1 MEKRLKEILDRKT
14 EIRTQLQSG
23 DDCDLDAIQAE
34 LDTLEQEERNIQKR
48 LDIASKLNSGDLR
61 GKIILPPG
69 AKEPREDEQQRSGAD
84 TTSMEYRT
92 AFMNYVLHGT
102 PVPAEFRADA
112 STQTTGAPIPQNVL
126 NTVIDKMIAS
136 GMILPLVTQTNYRG
150 GLAIPNSSVKPV
162 ATWVNESAGSNK
174 QAKTTGTIIFGYYKL
189 RCAVAVSLEV
199 DTMAL
204 SAFEAVLVNNVSQAM
219 VIALEQ
225 AIISGTGIGQPT
237 GIISAGTAV
246 NAGQVITG
254 APKRADF
261 IKAEGALDIAYEAT
275 AKWCMTKQTWNTMLG
290 EADTAGQPIAR
301 VNEGIPGKIS
311 RTLLGRDVVL
321 CNYLPSFATGLTAG
335 TVWAFLFDFSDYVL
349 NTNYNINIQ
358 RYQEIWVGD
367 DWVTRA
373 VMIADGKVVDPN
385 SLVTLVK

>member
-1 MEKRLKEILDRKT
+1 MDKRMKEILARKT
-14 EIRTQLQSG
+14 EIRNLLQTG
-23 DDCDLDAIQAE
+23 DECDLDAIQAE
-34 LDTLEQEERNIQKR
+34 LEALEQEERGIQKR
-48 LDIASKLNSGDLR
+48 LDIAGKLNTGDVR
-61 GKIILPPG
+61 GRIILPPG
-69 AKEPREDEQQRSGAD
+69 AKVAPEEEQQRSDVD

-112 STQTTGAPIPQNVL
+112 STQTTGAPIPQTVL

-150 GLAIPNSSVKPV
+150 GLAIPNSTVKPV

-225 AIISGTGIGQPT
+225 AIISGTGVGQPT
-237 GIISAGTAV
+237 GIISAGTPV

-275 AKWCMTKQTWNTMLG
+275 AKWCMTKQTWNAMLG
-290 EADTAGQPIAR
+290 ETDTAGQPIAR
-301 VNEGIPGKIS
+301 VKKVFPAKS
-311 RTLLGRDVVL
+311 PALCSAATLCCATIYRLS
-321 CNYLPSFATGLTAG
+321 LPA
-335 TVWAFLFDFSDYVL
+335 
-349 NTNYNINIQ
+349 
-358 RYQEIWVGD
+358 
-367 DWVTRA
+367 
-373 VMIADGKVVDPN
+373 
-385 SLVTLVK
+385 

>member
-1 MEKRLKEILDRKT
+1 MNKRQKEILARKA
-14 EIRTQLQSG
+14 EIRSLLQSDG
-23 DDCDLDAIQAE
+23 ECDLDAIQAE
-34 LDTLEQEERNIQKR
+34 LDGLEKEERAIQKK
-48 LDIASKLNSGDLR
+48 LDIASKLNTGEAR
-61 GKIILPPG
+61 GKIILPSG
-69 AKEPREDEQQRSGAD
+69 AKVPDENEQRTGIN
-84 TTSMEYRT
+84 TSTIEYRT
-92 AFMNYVLHGT
+92 AFMKYVLRGT
-102 PVPAEFRADA
+102 PLPQEFRADA
-112 STQTTGAPIPQNVL
+112 TTMTTGAPIPETVL
-126 NTVIDKMIAS
+126 NTVVDKMLAS
-136 GMILPLVTQTNYRG
+136 GMILPLISQTNYRG

-162 ATWVNESAGSNK
+162 ATWVTESAGSSK
-174 QAKTTGTIIFGYYKL
+174 QAKTTGSVIFGYYKL

-199 DTMAL
+199 DTMAV

-219 VIALEQ
+219 VLALEQ

-237 GIISAGTAV
+237 GIVSASTAV
-246 NAGQVITG
+246 NAGQAITG
-254 APKRADF
+254 TPTRKSF
-261 IKAEGALDIAYEAT
+261 ISAEGALDIAYEQN
-275 AKWCMTKQTWNTMLG
+275 AKWCMTKQTWNAMLN
-290 EADTAGQPIAR
+290 EVDTAGQPIAR
-301 VNEGIPGKIS
+301 VNEGIPGRYP

-321 CNYLPSFATGLTAG
+321 CNYLPTFATTLTAG

>member
-1 MEKRLKEILDRKT
+1 MEMRLREIAARKA
-14 EIRTQLQSG
+14 EIRTLLQN
-23 DDCDLDAIQAE
+23 DNECDLDAIQAE
-34 LDTLEQEERNIQKR
+34 LDTLDQEERNIQRR
-48 LDIASKLNSGDLR
+48 LDIAGKLNAGDVR
-61 GKIILPPG
+61 GRIILPPG
-69 AKEPREDEQQRSGAD
+69 AKGAQEDEQRSDFD

-92 AFMNYVLHGT
+92 AFMNYVLRGT
-102 PVPAEFRADA
+102 PLPQEFRADA
-112 STQTTGAPIPQNVL
+112 TTMTTGAPIPQNVL
-126 NTVIDKMIAS
+126 NTVIDKLLAS
-136 GMILPLVTQTNYRG
+136 GMILPLVTQTNYKG
-150 GLAIPNSSVKPV
+150 GVAIPNSSVKPV
-162 ATWVNESAGSNK
+162 ATWVSEGQGSSK
-174 QAKTTGTIIFGYYKL
+174 QAKTTGSIIFGYYKL

-199 DTMAL
+199 DTMAVP
-204 SAFEAVLVNNVSQAM
+204 AFEAVLINNVSQAM

-225 AIISGTGIGQPT
+225 AIITGTGVGQPT
-237 GIISAGTAV
+237 GIISAGTTV

-254 APKRADF
+254 VPKRADF

-290 EADTAGQPIAR
+290 ETDTAGQPIAR
-301 VNEGIPGKIS
+301 VNEGIPGKTS
-311 RTLLGRDVVL
+311 RTLLGREVVL
-321 CNYLPSFATGLTAG
+321 CNYLPTYATGLTAG

-373 VMIADGKVVDPN
+373 VLVADGKVVDPN

>member
-1 MEKRLKEILDRKT
+1 MEKRLKEIQARKT
-14 EIRTQLQSG
+14 EIRIQLQSG
-23 DDCDLDAIQAE
+23 EECDLDAIQAE
-34 LDTLEQEERNIQKR
+34 LDTLEQEERSIQKR
-48 LDIASKLNSGDLR
+48 LEIANKLNVGDLH

-69 AKEPREDEQQRSGAD
+69 TKAAQEDEQQRSGVD

-92 AFMNYVLHGT
+92 AFMNYVLRGT
-102 PVPAEFRADA
+102 PLPQEFRADA
-112 STQTTGAPIPQNVL
+112 TTMTTGAPIPENVL
-126 NTVIDKMIAS
+126 NTVVDKLLAS
-136 GMILPLVTQTNYRG
+136 GMILPLVTQTNYKG
-150 GLAIPNSSVKPV
+150 GVAIPNSSVKPV
-162 ATWVNESAGSNK
+162 ATWVSEGQGSSK
-174 QAKTTGTIIFGYYKL
+174 QAKTTGSIIFGYYKL

-199 DTMAL
+199 DTMAVP
-204 SAFEAVLVNNVSQAM
+204 AFEAVLINNVSQAM

-225 AIISGTGIGQPT
+225 AIISGTGSGQPT
-237 GIISAGTAV
+237 GIISAGTPV

-275 AKWCMTKQTWNTMLG
+275 AKWCMTKQTWNAMLG
-290 EADTAGQPIAR
+290 ETDTAGQPIAR

-311 RTLLGRDVVL
+311 RTLLGREVVL
-321 CNYLPSFATGLTAG
+321 CNYLPAYATGLTAG

-373 VMIADGKVVDPN
+373 VLIADGKVVDPN